1 MTDYDAAVFDVMMP
15 KIDGFSLLK
24 KIRNEG
30 NNLPVLFLTARDSID
45 DRVEGLDIGAD
56 EYISEDKAKSIAYD
70 HAGVKVA
77 DVKFSKAE
85 LDRDDLIVH
94 YDVEF
99 VAGKYE
105 YEYEINAE
113 SGKVIAFDK
122 DLRD

>member
-1 MTDYDAAVFDVMMP
+1 M
-15 KIDGFSLLK
+15 
-24 KIRNEG
+24 
-30 NNLPVLFLTARDSID
+30 
-45 DRVEGLDIGAD
+45 
-56 EYISEDKAKSIAYD
+56 AYE
-70 HAGVKVA
+70 HAGVKAA

-99 VAGKYE
+99 VADRYE

-122 DLRD
+122 EFND